1 MKTSHVCP
9 SFINGKKHSGKL
21 HNYILPQPI
30 FLGKTIF
37 MKNIFKMFFHQLR
50 NNTLLR
56 LSQ

>member
-21 HNYILPQPI
+21 HVLVPQPI
-30 FLGKTIF
+30 FLGKAIF